1 MSRQDYIGFLIARAH
16 KTFRNRLTGVLRDY
30 DLTAPQFRVLHCL
43 FESDGLPARE
53 LVIRLSSDSSTIMT
67 LIDRLEKKALVRRV
81 TDQKDRRV
89 NRIHLTDKSKT
100 MLPQILNRVDRF
112 EKTIQDRFGADEV
125 RRLRESLSALYEFIK
140 RPGDLP
146 SN

>member
-1 MSRQDYIGFLIARAH
+1 MSRPDYIGSLIARTH
-16 KTFRNRLTGVLRDY
+16 KTFRNRLTGALRDY
-30 DLTAPQFRVLHCL
+30 DLTAQQFQVLRSL

-53 LVIRLSSDSSTIMT
+53 LGVRLSSDSSTIMT

-100 MLPQILNRVDRF
+100 MMPQILNRVDRF
-112 EKTIQDRFGADEV
+112 EGTIKDRFGAEKIKE
-125 RRLRESLSALYEFIK
+125 LRDTLSELYEFIK
-140 RPGDLP
+140 RPGDE
-146 SN
+146 